1 MFLVVKA
8 TGCVLE
14 TQRECAEYRQPN
26 QATGVKTTGWE
37 ESVGG
42 ASEHFTILGKKSFC
56 RFISSGIMRSVS
68 VRGLN
73 RGSGENPQPFSHPA
87 KIQHSQEH
95 LSLKV
100 IVCVDLVSALT
111 RLRPPLRYSRHVDRR
126 WCGEVQPLHP
136 GQVLL
141 KHRQAFLQTLLVK
154 RDENLVVK
162 LQLLFRLHHIQ
173 TSSGTHHVVH
183 GFFWLVHRKVHAG
196 FEEASGESFLK
207 LGDTKVTN
215 I

>member
-1 MFLVVKA
+1 MFLVVGA
-8 TGCVLE
+8 TECVLE
-14 TQRECAEYRQPN
+14 TSRLPSANREMGHRNTTRVHRIPTAN
-26 QATGVKTTGWE
+26 QATGFKTTGWE

-42 ASEHFTILGKKSFC
+42 ASEHLTIQEK
-56 RFISSGIMRSVS
+56 
-68 VRGLN
+68 
-73 RGSGENPQPFSHPA
+73 NPFAEDQEKTHSHPA

-95 LSLKV
+95 LPLKV
-100 IVCVDLVSALT
+100 VVCVDLVSALT

-154 RDENLVVK
+154 RDENLVMK

-183 GFFWLVHRKVHAG
+183 SFFWLVHRKVHAG